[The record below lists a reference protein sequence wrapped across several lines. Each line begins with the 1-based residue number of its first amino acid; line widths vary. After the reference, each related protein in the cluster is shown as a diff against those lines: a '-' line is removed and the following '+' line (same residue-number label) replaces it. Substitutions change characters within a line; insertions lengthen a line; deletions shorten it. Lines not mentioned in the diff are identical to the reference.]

1 KARKMSTT
9 LEEYMEGVINVFH
22 RYSVRVGDFDT
33 LTKGELKQLI
43 TRELPKTLQNSK
55 DKASIEKLFQELDTD
70 RDGQIS
76 FGEFMKLLV
85 QVLVTAHNHI
95 HQ

>member
-1 KARKMSTT
+1 MSTT

-95 HQ
+95 HQE